1 MKKAAVVKGHAK
13 KAMHNDQPTNKSD
26 LPLKKGYS
34 PARNCVKGTSKSL
47 KGITKPI

>member
-13 KAMHNDQPTNKSD
+13 KAMHNSKPTNKSD

-34 PARNCVKGTSKSL
+34 PAKNTVKGTSKSL
-47 KGITKPI
+47 SGITKPI